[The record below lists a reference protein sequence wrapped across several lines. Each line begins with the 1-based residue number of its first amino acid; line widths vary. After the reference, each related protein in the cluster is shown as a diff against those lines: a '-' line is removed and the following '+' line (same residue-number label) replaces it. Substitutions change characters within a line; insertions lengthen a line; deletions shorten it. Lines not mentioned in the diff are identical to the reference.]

1 MGLTNSQYDEIMR
14 DYQRRQNQARRELS
28 GREQEVRERVPE
40 LAELDAQIAAAGVAC
55 ARAMLLN
62 DRVSPAGISAQTV
75 TIPDRID
82 MADRQKTEDEAG
94 LSALQERIEHI
105 SAQKAQCLKEAGYP
119 EDYLRMHYQC
129 PDCQDTGYIGRE
141 KCHCF
146 RRAEID
152 LLYTQSNLRESYREE
167 TFEAFS
173 LGYYSKELT
182 DKATGLTAA
191 QMASHALEEC
201 RRFAQEFDGIAENLF
216 LSGGTG
222 LGKTFLSHCIAN
234 ALLETTHS
242 VIYFSAYDLFE
253 LLADSSFGRTGE
265 AEAGELERHIFECDL
280 LIIDDLG
287 TEQTNS
293 FVASQLFHVLNER
306 ILRQKSTLIS
316 TNLSLGQ
323 MADRYSERVVSR
335 ITGSYQMLKLIGED
349 IRIQRKY
356 GLA

>member
-14 DYQRRQNQARRELS
+14 DYQRRQNQARRELVE
-28 GREQEVRERVPE
+28 REREVRERIP
-40 LAELDAQIAAAGVAC
+40 AFADLDEQIAAAGVAC
-55 ARAMLLN
+55 ARAMLLD
-62 DRVSPAGISAQTV
+62 DRISPAGITAASAAMQDQIAV
-75 TIPDRID
+75 T
-82 MADRQKTEDEAG
+82 DRQKTEDHTDLRTLKE
-94 LSALQERIEHI
+94 SIDRI
-105 SAQKAQCLKEAGYP
+105 SVRKAQLMKAAGYP
-119 EDYLRMHYQC
+119 EDYLQMRYEC
-129 PDCQDTGYIGRE
+129 PDCQDTGYIGQQ

-146 RRAEID
+146 LKAEID
-152 LLYTQSNLRESYREE
+152 LLYTQSNLREHYKEE
-167 TFEAFS
+167 TFPAFS
-173 LGYYSKELT
+173 LRYYAEDLKDPS
-182 DKATGLTAA
+182 TGLTAA
-191 QMASHALEEC
+191 QMASHALEVC
-201 RRFAQEFDGIAENLF
+201 RQFVQEFDETAGNLF

-253 LLADSSFGRTGE
+253 LLADSSFGRTQE

-316 TNLSLGQ
+316 TNLSLGE
-323 MADRYSERVVSR
+323 MAERYSERVVSR

-349 IRIQRKY
+349 IRIQKKY
-356 GLA
+356 GG